1 MMERTKGRD
10 IVAHVSV
17 GASGKDTFGHGTDHN
32 SQYRPRADK

>member
-1 MMERTKGRD
+1 MERTKGRD

-17 GASGKDTFGHGTDHN
+17 GASGKHKFGQYTDHN